1 MDSAIQ
7 LHGRDSDEPADTGR
21 NNKGKAKAPVREYV
35 DLTESDPE
43 QMETPPTQ
51 DASAESTDG
60 TPSKRSV
67 GDTAL
72 ASESLAISTAPSQV
86 LATDAQSTTNPN
98 LRHNHMTEGR
108 IPVGTDGGANSQGY
122 LVAHSRPRLNLR
134 DSVHAHLNGRSRRPR
149 EAAQIQSADLIR
161 RPTMGASSS
170 GREAQG
176 RTEAASDS
184 LLTRI
189 MRPKTPPSLKN
200 SRADKAP
207 GPNDDSAFTVSP
219 AGPSFTSSSDKT
231 TFTNF
236 PIDQASVNSSGMG
249 DFRQRLQRKLAEER
263 QRNLSQPQTTV
274 PSSDTPV
281 GVDTATLGFANFAEN
296 HDASHPLDKAA
307 PRIVADPDADALA
320 AEGKLRLQARLRTRL
335 AAAKKGM
342 VDTQL

>member
-1 MDSAIQ
+1 
-7 LHGRDSDEPADTGR
+7 
-21 NNKGKAKAPVREYV
+21 
-35 DLTESDPE
+35 
-43 QMETPPTQ
+43 
-51 DASAESTDG
+51 
-60 TPSKRSV
+60 
-67 GDTAL
+67 
-72 ASESLAISTAPSQV
+72 
-86 LATDAQSTTNPN
+86 
-98 LRHNHMTEGR
+98 
-108 IPVGTDGGANSQGY
+108 VGTDGGANSQGY
-122 LVAHSRPRLNLR
+122 LVAHSRLRLNLR

-176 RTEAASDS
+176 GTEAASDS

-189 MRPKTPPSLKN
+189 MQPETPPSLKN

-207 GPNDDSAFTVSP
+207 DPNDDSAFT
-219 AGPSFTSSSDKT
+219 SSSDKI